1 MSEGTR
7 RWGDD
12 VTWEPVRPR
21 LRPARLLIAWITA
34 AVALMIAALILPGV
48 EVAGFWG
55 ALFVAALVGILNAIV
70 MPILA
75 AVRLPFT
82 VALGFV
88 LVLVVDALL
97 VLGASELSD
106 NAIEV
111 DSFWRA
117 LLVSLVTSAAAV
129 ALQTIF
135 GTDDDD
141 EYALRVTKRIARRS
155 GEPDPHRRPGHHL
168 PGDRRARPA
177 GAQARDAR
185 RQLPQ
190 HGALGRAGHARA
202 RGVGDRPVVADRGEP
217 GRHPAR
223 LERGHPGVP
232 LGREGDRPPHDLLGA
247 GGLRGARAAPLDRHR
262 PADRRR
268 GEPRQPALRRRR
280 AHHPHGQ
287 PHLRREAREPG
298 LPRVL
303 RQRLQRH
310 ARARAVRLGGRARV
324 RRGRRARSAATCS
337 RAATAAA
344 STPTCAA
351 RCASSSAT

>member
-1 MSEGTR
+1 MSEGDR
-7 RWGDD
+7 AWGDK

-21 LRPARLLIAWITA
+21 LRPARLVIAWITA
-34 AVALMIAALILPGV
+34 AVALMIAALIVPGV

-55 ALFVAALVGILNAIV
+55 ALFVAALIGILNAIV

-82 VALGFV
+82 VALGFI

-111 DSFWRA
+111 ESFWRA

-141 EYALRVTKRIARRS
+141 EYALRVTERIARRS
-155 GEPDPHRRPGHHL
+155 GGQIRTDVPGIIYLEIDGLAL
-168 PGDRRARPA
+168 PVLKRAM
-177 GAQARDAR
+177 RDGNC
-185 RQLPQ
+185 PE

-223 LERGHPGVP
+223 LERGHPRLP
-232 LGREGDRPPHDLLGA
+232 LGREGDRP
-247 GGLRGARAAPLDRHR
+247 
-262 PADRRR
+262 
-268 GEPRQPALRRRR
+268 
-280 AHHPHGQ
+280 
-287 PHLRREAREPG
+287 
-298 LPRVL
+298 
-303 RQRLQRH
+303 
-310 ARARAVRLGGRARV
+310 
-324 RRGRRARSAATCS
+324 RS
-337 RAATAAA
+337 
-344 STPTCAA
+344 
-351 RCASSSAT
+351 